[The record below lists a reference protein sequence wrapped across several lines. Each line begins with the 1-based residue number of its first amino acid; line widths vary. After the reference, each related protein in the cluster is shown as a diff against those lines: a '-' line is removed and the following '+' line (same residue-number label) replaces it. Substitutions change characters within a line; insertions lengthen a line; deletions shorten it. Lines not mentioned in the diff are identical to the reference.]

1 MVGFEK
7 HLLTKE
13 TYLDVNLH
21 LQVEIFDL
29 VMMFM
34 QRCEK
39 KHCQHFNR
47 FFLSDLLLNLTIKMI
62 LLLF

>member
-21 LQVEIFDL
+21 LQVDIYDL

-34 QRCEK
+34 QRCVK
-39 KHCQHFNR
+39 NICQHFNR
-47 FFLSDLLLNLTIKMI
+47 FIFK
-62 LLLF
+62 

>member
-29 VMMFM
+29 VKMFM
-34 QRCEK
+34 QRCEE
-39 KHCQHFNR
+39 KHCQHLNR
-47 FFLSDLLLNLTIKMI
+47 FIFK
-62 LLLF
+62 